1 MTRTALVTTALP
13 YANGL
18 LHLGHLVGYIQADIW
33 VRARRMSGG
42 KAWFVC
48 ADDTHGTPIM
58 LAAEKAGVPPE
69 TFIASIQASHERDF
83 AAFGVAFDHY
93 DSTNSAANKALTEQF
108 YLKLE
113 AAGHI
118 SRRSVAQFYDPAKGM
133 FLPDRYVKGIC
144 PNCGS
149 PDQYGD
155 NCEVCGATYAPT
167 DLKEPRSVISGATP
181 EMRDSEH
188 FFFEVG
194 HFDGFLREWL
204 AGDVALPGVK
214 AKLGEWLNAEGG
226 LRAWDISRDAPY
238 FGFEIPGQPGKY
250 FYVWLDAPIGYLSS
264 FQMLCQRTGE
274 DFEAHLRA
282 GTSTELHH
290 FIGKDIVNFHG
301 LFWPA
306 VLHGSGH
313 RAPTRLHVNGYLTVD
328 GAKMSKSRGTF
339 VMARTFLD
347 AGLEPEALRYYYAAK
362 SGGGVDDLDLNL
374 GDFIARV
381 NADLVNKFVN
391 LASRCAGFISKR
403 FDGQLAAQL
412 PDAAQYQRFVEGLA
426 PIREAYERNDPAAAI
441 RLTMALADEANRYID
456 DVKPWV
462 VSSAVES
469 QLVEEL
475 LASHFEGDGWTVTY
489 PAANSHDYDLLIT
502 KHDAKTAVE
511 YKHRKASVADA
522 KKLLASLDYGLFH
535 KAMLIVNSPVSTSVE
550 LEELLAENSNLKIIY
565 RPDIERI
572 LGPDFDKPHADRS
585 ISEKEAELQA
595 TCTQGLNL
603 FRVLVTALKPVLP
616 ATAAQA
622 EAFLAAPV
630 NDWTDLVQPLLG
642 HRITEYTP
650 LFTRID
656 PKKIDAMIDASKD
669 TLQPAAAAAPA
680 AKTEAVKPA
689 APAPAK
695 DEAKSADA
703 PATIGIDDFAKLD
716 LRIGKVLVCEFV
728 EGSDKLLRFEL
739 DAGDLGKRQI
749 FSGIRGSYAEP
760 EKLVG
765 RSVVFIANLAPR
777 KMRFG
782 LSEGMILSAGFDGG
796 ALALLDADSGA
807 QPGMPVR

>member
-13 YANGL
+13 YANGP

-42 KAWFVC
+42 TTWFVC

-58 LAAEKAGVPPE
+58 LAAEKAGLTPE
-69 TFIASIQASHERDF
+69 VFIAGIQAGHERDF
-83 AAFGVAFDHY
+83 AAFGVDFDHY
-93 DSTNSAANKALTEQF
+93 DSTNSAANKALTESF

-113 AAGHI
+113 AEGHV

-133 FLPDRYVKGIC
+133 FLPDRYIKGIC

-149 PDQYGD
+149 ADQYGD
-155 NCEVCGATYAPT
+155 NCEVCGATYSPT
-167 DLKEPRSVISGATP
+167 DLKEPKSVISGATP
-181 EMRDSEH
+181 EVRDSEH

-194 HFDGFLREWL
+194 RFEGFLRDWL
-204 AGDVALPGVK
+204 GGDVALPGVK
-214 AKLGEWLNAEGG
+214 AKLMEWMNADGG

-238 FGFEIPGQPGKY
+238 FGFEIPGHPGK
-250 FYVWLDAPIGYLSS
+250 FLYVWLDAPIGYLSS
-264 FQMLCQRTGE
+264 FQTLCAKTGV
-274 DFEAHLRA
+274 DFQSHLRA

-306 VLHGSGH
+306 VLHATGH

-362 SGGGVDDLDLNL
+362 SSGGVDDLDLNL
-374 GDFIARV
+374 GDFVARV
-381 NADLVNKFVN
+381 NADLVGKFVN

-403 FDGQLAAQL
+403 FNGQLAAQL
-412 PDAAQYQRFVEGLA
+412 PDPAQYQRFVEALA

-441 RLTMALADEANRYID
+441 RQTMALADEANRYID

-462 VSSAVES
+462 IAK
-469 QLVEEL
+469 Q
-475 LASHFEGDGWTVTY
+475 EG
-489 PAANSHDYDLLIT
+489 
-502 KHDAKTAVE
+502 
-511 YKHRKASVADA
+511 ADA
-522 KKLLASLDYGLFH
+522 QLQ
-535 KAMLIVNSPVSTSVE
+535 SV
-550 LEELLAENSNLKIIY
+550 
-565 RPDIERI
+565 
-572 LGPDFDKPHADRS
+572 
-585 ISEKEAELQA
+585 
-595 TCTQGLNL
+595 CTQGLNL

-616 ATAAQA
+616 ATSAQA

-630 NDWTDLVQPLLG
+630 SDWTALAQPLLA
-642 HRITEYTP
+642 HRINDYVA

-656 PKKIDAMIDASKD
+656 PKKIDAMTDASKD
-669 TLQPAAAAAPA
+669 TLQPTAAAPVAAAAPA
-680 AKTEAVKPA
+680 AKAEAKPA
-689 APAPAK
+689 ASAPQSDAAPAY
-695 DEAKSADA
+695 
-703 PATIGIDDFAKLD
+703 IGIDDFAKLD
-716 LRIGKVLVCEFV
+716 LRIGKVLACGFV

-739 DAGDLGKRQI
+739 DAGELGTRQI
-749 FSGIRGSYAEP
+749 FSGIRASYGEP

-796 ALALLDADSGA
+796 ALALLDADSA
-807 QPGMPVR
+807 ALPGMPVR